1 MSIKQMLYVGFTS
14 FLTCLPICS
23 AQTIRAKGSDTL
35 KPLAERWAQ
44 IYERK
49 NTGVHLEVSGGS
61 SGPGIAALLKG
72 DTDIAEASR
81 PLNDSEKEEFRKAR
95 KTPVDVVVAL
105 DAVEIL
111 VNPANTID
119 SLSME
124 EVKGIFSGTIT
135 NWNQVGGFNRTINLY
150 GRDSSSG
157 TRAFLQEY
165 VLHGNP
171 YAPGVTEFPAYAP
184 LIAAV
189 TKDKDGICYAGLGA
203 GRGLKHLSI
212 RIVTDGK
219 GIEPSAQNIKS
230 ARYPLSRELH
240 WFLLSHPTGH
250 LRELC
255 LWVLSSEAQEIVEKE
270 GFIPISAETRRSILA
285 GL

>member
-1 MSIKQMLYVGFTS
+1 MTIKQMICVMFTS
-14 FLTCLPICS
+14 SLTWVPICS

-44 IYERK
+44 VYERK
-49 NTGVHLEVSGGS
+49 NTGAHLEVSGGS

-111 VNPANTID
+111 VNSANTVD
-119 SLSME
+119 SLSMD
-124 EVKGIFSGTIT
+124 EVKGIFTGTIT
-135 NWNQVGGFNRTINLY
+135 NWNQVGGLNRTINLY

-165 VLHGNP
+165 ALHANP
-171 YAPGVTEFPAYAP
+171 YAPGVTEFPAYAS

-212 RIVTDGK
+212 RIVAGGK
-219 GIEPSAQNIKS
+219 GIEPSGQNVKS
-230 ARYPLSRELH
+230 AQYPLSRQLH
-240 WFLLSHPTGH
+240 WFLVGHPTGH

-255 LWVLSSEAQEIVEKE
+255 LWVLSPEAQAIVEKE
-270 GFIPISAETRRSILA
+270 GFVPISAETRRSVLA